1 LTEGSTVPDAGRGP
15 VSIPQIQ
22 LNVEVDRGQAGFLSF
37 GVELLCSVS
46 RRKEIL
52 GRPKAAV
59 GLSVTVKG
67 AWFESEANRYGNRR
81 CKSRNWSGFAPR
93 EIDLDI
99 GHGFDLGV

>member
-1 LTEGSTVPDAGRGP
+1 M
-15 VSIPQIQ
+15 
-22 LNVEVDRGQAGFLSF
+22 
-37 GVELLCSVS
+37 S

-59 GLSVTVKG
+59 GLSVSTVKG

-99 GHGFDLGV
+99 GHRFGLGGFGLAVGAELVLLIEAVFVLTARG